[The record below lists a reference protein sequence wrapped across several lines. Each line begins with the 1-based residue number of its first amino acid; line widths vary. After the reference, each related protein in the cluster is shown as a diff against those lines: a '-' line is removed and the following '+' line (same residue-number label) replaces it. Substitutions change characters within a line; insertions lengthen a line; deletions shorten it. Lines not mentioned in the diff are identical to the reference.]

1 MKVHVRQV
9 INLVNIQE
17 YHPHVDTDLMVLQNK
32 KKDWCSASD
41 KVIQSNETSI
51 Y

>member
-9 INLVNIQE
+9 INLVNIQQ

-32 KKDWCSASD
+32 NKKIDA
-41 KVIQSNETSI
+41 VLVTR
-51 Y
+51 